1 MNRQK
6 VILTALLVL
15 FAITLVVSYFRM
27 PKQKRVDKLEFVS
40 GMTVEKTKRI
50 ATRSSDD
57 TRVHL
62 ELLDRTPLTAVSVR
76 RNIFSDLF
84 AVQSKKPIIPLPPP
98 PPPPPPKPVVVAPRE
113 EERPAPPA
121 VAEPTPL
128 QRDLARFTFLGF
140 LKKDNRKT
148 IFLSN
153 DKEIFLV
160 KKGDKISGKYD
171 VTALT
176 DEALTISSMQDGGE
190 IIIPLMENRP
200 LSAPKR

>member
-6 VILTALLVL
+6 VILTALLAL

-27 PKQKRVDKLEFVS
+27 PKQKRVDKLEYVS
-40 GMTVEKTKRI
+40 GMTVKETKRT

-62 ELLDRTPLTAVSVR
+62 ELLDRTPSTAVSVR
-76 RNIFSDLF
+76 RNLFSDLF
-84 AVQSKKPIIPLPPP
+84 AVQPKKTIIPLPPP
-98 PPPPPPKPVVVAPRE
+98 PPPPKPVAVEPRE

-121 VAEPTPL
+121 VVEPTPL
-128 QRDLARFTFLGF
+128 QRDMARFTFLGF

-190 IIIPLMENRP
+190 IIIPLIENRP

>member
-6 VILTALLVL
+6 VILTALLAL
-15 FAITLVVSYFRM
+15 FAVSLVVSYFRM
-27 PKQKRVDKLEFVS
+27 PTQKRVDKLQYVS
-40 GMTVEKTKRI
+40 GMIVKETKGKT
-50 ATRSSDD
+50 ATSNDD

-62 ELLDRTPLTAVSVR
+62 ELLDRTPSTVVTVR
-76 RNIFSDLF
+76 RNLFSDLF
-84 AVQSKKPIIPLPPP
+84 AVQEKKPIIPLPPP
-98 PPPPPPKPVVVAPRE
+98 PPPPARPVVAESRV
-113 EERPAPPA
+113 EERPAPPP
-121 VAEPTPL
+121 VVEPTPL
-128 QRDLARFTFLGF
+128 QRDMARFTFLGF

-190 IIIPLMENRP
+190 IIIPLIENRP

>member
-6 VILTALLVL
+6 VILTALLAL
-15 FAITLVVSYFRM
+15 FAVSLVVSYFRM
-27 PKQKRVDKLEFVS
+27 PTQKRVDKLQYVS
-40 GMTVEKTKRI
+40 GMTVKETKGEVI
-50 ATRSSDD
+50 SSNDD

-62 ELLDRTPLTAVSVR
+62 ELLDRTPSTVVTVR
-76 RNIFSDLF
+76 RNLFSDLF
-84 AVQSKKPIIPLPPP
+84 AVQEKKPIVPLPPP
-98 PPPPPPKPVVVAPRE
+98 PPPPARPVVAEPHV

-121 VAEPTPL
+121 VVEPTPL
-128 QRDLARFTFLGF
+128 QRDMARFTFLGF
-140 LKKDNRKT
+140 LKKDNHKT

-190 IIIPLMENRP
+190 IIIPLIENRP